1 MAARQRAAMRPL
13 DAALV
18 RLQALA
24 ARGVKPTRMARE
36 VEMIVSEWLGE
47 AGADPDEVKTRLD
60 ELHEQLASGVVDPAS
75 DVGIAGSGGIRCS
88 SPAGGCGHGYSA
100 GVAGGFVEQP
110 HSASVEARAASSK
123 ALDFTCMLLGLG
135 LTVGLFG
142 GQARFQGI
150 ATGLGLLESH

>member
-60 ELHEQLASGVVDPAS
+60 DLHEQLASGVVDAEEQVSYVDPDEAAA
-75 DVGIAGSGGIRCS
+75 VKQAGITLA
-88 SPAGGCGHGYSA
+88 AL
-100 GVAGGFVEQP
+100 VATRDAVQR
-110 HSASVEARAASSK
+110 ARDT
-123 ALDFTCMLLGLG
+123 L
-135 LTVGLFG
+135 
-142 GQARFQGI
+142 
-150 ATGLGLLESH
+150 

>member
-24 ARGVKPTRMARE
+24 ARGVKPARMARE

-60 ELHEQLASGVVDPAS
+60 DLHEQLASGVVDAEEQVSYVDPDEAAA
-75 DVGIAGSGGIRCS
+75 VKQAGITLA
-88 SPAGGCGHGYSA
+88 AL
-100 GVAGGFVEQP
+100 VATRDAVQR
-110 HSASVEARAASSK
+110 ARDT
-123 ALDFTCMLLGLG
+123 L
-135 LTVGLFG
+135 
-142 GQARFQGI
+142 
-150 ATGLGLLESH
+150 